1 MKALLQ
7 RVTSSK
13 VSVGQDVI
21 GEIGAG
27 LTVLVGVFPDDTQ
40 KDIDKLAEKVINL
53 RIFDDKDGKMNLSL
67 VDVKGEMLI
76 ISQFTLCGDCKKGR
90 RPSWAKAAAPE
101 YANEMYLKFIE
112 AVKSR
117 GIRVGHGQFQAHM
130 SVEIHNDGPVTLLID
145 TRE

>member
-27 LTVLVGVFPDDTQ
+27 LTVLLGVFPDDTQ

-67 VDVKGEMLI
+67 VDVKGEMLV

>member
-27 LTVLVGVFPDDTQ
+27 LTVLLGVFPDDTQ

>member
-27 LTVLVGVFPDDTQ
+27 LTVLLGVFPDDTQ

-67 VDVKGEMLI
+67 VDVKGEILI

>member
-21 GEIGAG
+21 GEIGSG
-27 LTVLVGVFPDDTQ
+27 LTVLLGVFPDDTQ